1 MLEDNY
7 KVFEEYI
14 KGNLDVNQRKIFLK
28 KLQEDDNFYQD
39 YLIWTKL
46 DHWLD
51 EITYFEIEKT
61 IDEITLKEHIKP
73 IIPLFRLKFIE
84 LAACLIFVFSFSLII
99 YKRFYD
105 LNQLQGSFS
114 YQSKLYEN
122 SSKPS
127 KEHHK
132 FSTKSLVW
140 EAIKAPQKD
149 TTYQIIYEDNS
160 LSPQKIIFKLP
171 KISVDFNKKAKIY
184 FDDTTD
190 KFVLTIGKRK
200 YFLIKSKKWEKL
212 TAELS
217 N

>member
-1 MLEDNY
+1 MQEDNY

-14 KGNLDVNQRKIFLK
+14 KGDLDVNQRKIFLK
-28 KLQEDDNFYQD
+28 KLQEDDSFYQD

-46 DHWLD
+46 DNWLD
-51 EITYFEIEKT
+51 EITYFEIAKT
-61 IDEITLKEHIKP
+61 IDEITLKENIKP
-73 IIPLFRLKFIE
+73 VIPLFRLKFIE
-84 LAACLIFVFSFSLII
+84 LAACLIFIFSFSLII

-122 SSKPS
+122 SSTPS
-127 KEHHK
+127 KEYHK
-132 FSTKSLVW
+132 FSTKTLVW

-149 TTYQIIYEDNS
+149 TTYQMIYEDNNIE
-160 LSPQKIIFKLP
+160 KVIFKLP
-171 KISVDFNKKAKIY
+171 KIGIDFNKKAKIY

-200 YFLIKSKKWEKL
+200 YLLIKSKKWEKL
-212 TAELS
+212 TVELS

>member
-1 MLEDNY
+1 MQEDNH

-14 KGNLDVNQRKIFLK
+14 KGDLDVNQRKNFLK

-39 YLIWTKL
+39 YLIWTRL

-51 EITYFEIEKT
+51 EITYFEIAKT
-61 IDEITLKEHIKP
+61 IDEITLKENTKP
-73 IIPLFRLKFIE
+73 AIPLFRLKFIE

-114 YQSKLYEN
+114 YQSMLYEN
-122 SSKPS
+122 SSNPS

-160 LSPQKIIFKLP
+160 PSPQKIIFKLP
-171 KISVDFNKKAKIY
+171 KIGVDFNKKTKIY
-184 FDDTTD
+184 FDDSID

-200 YFLIKSKKWEKL
+200 YLLIKSKKWEKL
-212 TAELS
+212 TVELS